1 MARLWKI
8 VCFWL
13 VLASLAVLA
22 ASPSSAQSGEP
33 IRVEVGKT
41 SLLRMDE
48 RPEVIFIGNPAIVDI
63 VVEQGG
69 VMFLVGRQ
77 TGETNMHLLDVNG
90 ETIMNAIVVVTPQNA
105 RHMTLHR
112 GQAEATYSC
121 NPRCAG
127 VRNPH
132 AAGASIAGANQNIGR
147 DSRAGGEDAR
157 AQDAAVTAAAA
168 AAAATTAA
176 AQKQQEPAKPD
187 RPAYAPLNR

>member
-63 VVEQGG
+63 VVEQAG
-69 VMFLVGRQ
+69 VMFLVGKQ

-90 ETIMNAIVVVTPQNA
+90 ETIMNAIVVVTPQDA

-147 DSRAGGEDAR
+147 DSRGEDAR

-176 AQKQQEPAKPD
+176 AQKQEQPAQPD

>member
-63 VVEQGG
+63 VVEQAG
-69 VMFLVGRQ
+69 VMFLVGKQ

-132 AAGASIAGANQNIGR
+132 AAGAIIAGANQNIGR
-147 DSRAGGEDAR
+147 DSRGEDAR

-176 AQKQQEPAKPD
+176 AQKQEQPAQPD